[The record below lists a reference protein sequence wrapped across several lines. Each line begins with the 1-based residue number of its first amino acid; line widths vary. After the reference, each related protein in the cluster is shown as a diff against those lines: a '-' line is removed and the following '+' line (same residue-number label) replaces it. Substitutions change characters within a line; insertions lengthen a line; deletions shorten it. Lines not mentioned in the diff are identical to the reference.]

1 MPEAASAAEPS
12 DAGKLTAAEVSE
24 MKVAELKEALDARS
38 LPTTGKKAELA
49 ARLMKALSM

>member
-1 MPEAASAAEPS
+1 
-12 DAGKLTAAEVSE
+12 

-49 ARLMKALSM
+49 ARLMKALSK